1 MNFFRKIGL
10 AAIFFSLSLS
20 AVAWGLTG
28 HRIVGAIAESYLNAK
43 AKKEIQRILG
53 TESLAMVSNWADF
66 IKSDTAYDYL
76 YNWHFANLRDGLNYE
91 QLKDKLENDTAAN
104 AYNKIN
110 FISRELKNKKLTLDK
125 QRMYLRL
132 LIHFVGDIH
141 QPMHTG
147 RLEDLGGNRIR
158 VIWFRDS
165 SNLHRLWD
173 EQLIEFQKLSYT
185 EYVRAINYTTP
196 VQRLAWQ
203 KQTMTEWFFESYQL
217 SRQLY
222 NEIKQPQQRL
232 SYQYDYDHV
241 AILNRQLLKGGVHLA
256 GLLNEIFGNQ

>member
-1 MNFFRKIGL
+1 MNFFRKTGL
-10 AAIFFSLSLS
+10 TGVFFSLSLS
-20 AVAWGLTG
+20 AMAWGITG
-28 HRIVGAIAESYLNAK
+28 HRIVGAIAESYLSAK

-53 TESLAMVSNWADF
+53 TESVAMASNWADF
-66 IKSDTAYDYL
+66 IKSDSAYDYL
-76 YNWHFANLRDGLNYE
+76 YNWHFANMPDGLNFE
-91 QLKDKLENDTAAN
+91 QVKEKLENDTAAN

-110 FISRELKNKKLTLDK
+110 FISRELKNKQLTIDK

-141 QPMHTG
+141 QPMHVG

-158 VIWFRDS
+158 VMWFRDS

-173 EQLIEFQKLSYT
+173 EQLVDFQKLSYT
-185 EYVRAINYTTP
+185 EYVKTINYTTSS
-196 VQRLAWQ
+196 QRLAWQ
-203 KQTMTEWFFESYQL
+203 KQPMAQWFFESYQL

-222 NEIKQPQQRL
+222 NEIKQPYQRL
-232 SYQYDYDHV
+232 SYRYDYDHV

-256 GLLNEIFGNQ
+256 GMLNEIFAN